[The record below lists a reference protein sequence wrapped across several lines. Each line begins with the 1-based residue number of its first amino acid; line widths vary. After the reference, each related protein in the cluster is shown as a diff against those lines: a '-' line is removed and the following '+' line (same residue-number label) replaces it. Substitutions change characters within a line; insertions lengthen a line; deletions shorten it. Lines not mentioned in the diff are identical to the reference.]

1 MARCPAQR
9 EYVPRTTQECDA
21 LVIVREHLPKFLER
35 LETETG
41 TTLPAFVR
49 AELEAFTTCGDF
61 EQGFLL
67 LACGHCGEQLR
78 VPFACKNRGVC
89 PSCMGRRMC
98 ETAALLVDERLPAVP
113 YRQWV
118 LSFPGPLAVRL
129 GYDTELLGQVC
140 KSLSNRVMQA
150 LRRQVK
156 QEHDLATSRTLHPGV
171 LVVVQRFRSD
181 LGLFVHLHC
190 LVTDGCF
197 EELAEGPPRFLP
209 ATALSEDHLIRV
221 LEVVHRD
228 LASKLD
234 EAPPEPDGGI
244 GACVSLSNRR
254 QLHLV
259 PADEPVVPKPMTVAG
274 YGMQL
279 HAATCVDGRDRRR
292 LERLCRYLL
301 RPPFAQDAVK
311 ARPDGQVRIYYK
323 QPTRHGSTFTDI
335 SRDTFL
341 ARLAALVPPPHFNLV
356 RYYGVFANRHKLRPH
371 ITPDADR
378 EQQPRQLTLFELRA
392 GHEVASIG
400 ARDHTTSP
408 GPGRIRWATL
418 LARVFKVDVS
428 TCPRCQG
435 PMRMLDAVTDPD
447 KIALHLHGAR
457 APPRP
462 SPPEQLSLLAG

>member
-1 MARCPAQR
+1 MAQCPAQR

-21 LVIVREHLPKFLER
+21 LVVVREHLPKFLER

-41 TTLPAFVR
+41 ATLPAFVR
-49 AELEAFTTCGDF
+49 AELEAFTTCGDY

-140 KSLSNRVMQA
+140 KSFSNRVMQA

-209 ATALSEDHLIRV
+209 TTALCEDHLIKV
-221 LEVVHRD
+221 LEAVHRD

-234 EAPPEPDGGI
+234 ETPPEPDGGI

-259 PADEPVVPKPMTVAG
+259 PPDEPVVPKPMTVAG

-311 ARPDGQVRIYYK
+311 ARPDGQVRVYFK
-323 QPTRHGSTFTDI
+323 QPTKRGSTFTDI

-356 RYYGVFANRHKLRPH
+356 RYYGVFYRGINY
-371 ITPDADR
+371 
-378 EQQPRQLTLFELRA
+378 RQSET
-392 GHEVASIG
+392 
-400 ARDHTTSP
+400 
-408 GPGRIRWATL
+408 
-418 LARVFKVDVS
+418 
-428 TCPRCQG
+428 
-435 PMRMLDAVTDPD
+435 
-447 KIALHLHGAR
+447 
-457 APPRP
+457 
-462 SPPEQLSLLAG
+462 